1 MHLNNQFVTIK
12 LRIFPEDFVNENE
25 DEGFMIGLEKRIYL
39 SRGYI
44 VKLIPHL
51 PTFYVLEI
59 L

>member
-1 MHLNNQFVTIK
+1 MDSTCVDCRF
-12 LRIFPEDFVNENE
+12 DENE